1 MENTALT
8 TVNLTPDTLLVI
20 RERLVEAVARSLVDA
35 AIAEMNRTCT

>member
-8 TVNLTPDTLLVI
+8 TVNLTPDTLLMI
-20 RERLVEAVARSLVDA
+20 QGLLAESLARSLVDA